1 MSDSTDAKSIVVDL
15 SGAETQQ
22 KVEQLATEVSAVVA
36 AATAAVEAPSQAAVA
51 DVVAAAVPTVED
63 FVKMCLAGVD
73 KKPTNK
79 KEALAL
85 FKYVM
90 TSKVEPLVEALLEGC
105 IEKLP
110 ADQQAIA
117 RQVLNGVEAVS
128 KLTGCGCF

>member
-1 MSDSTDAKSIVVDL
+1 MSDSTETKPVEAAPSVEVVAAVVV
-15 SGAETQQ
+15 AEPS
-22 KVEQLATEVSAVVA
+22 KVAEAAVVA
-36 AATAAVEAPSQAAVA
+36 V
-51 DVVAAAVPTVED
+51 AVPTVED

-90 TSKVEPLVEALLEGC
+90 ASKVEPLIEAVLEGC

-128 KLTGCGCF
+128 KMVGGCGCF